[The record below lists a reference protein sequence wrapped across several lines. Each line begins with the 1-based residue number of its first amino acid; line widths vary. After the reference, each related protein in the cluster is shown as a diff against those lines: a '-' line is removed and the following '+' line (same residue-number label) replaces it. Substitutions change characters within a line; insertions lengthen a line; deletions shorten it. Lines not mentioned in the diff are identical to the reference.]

1 MRRRTLIGL
10 IGGAAAWP
18 TAVLAQ
24 QQKKTPRIGF
34 LGLTSPDTHARLVN
48 AFRRGLDELGYVE
61 GQNIVL
67 EYRWAE
73 GRYDRLPE
81 LATELSQS
89 NVELVVAYGS
99 EGALAAKRSI
109 STIPVVAVS
118 VGDFIG
124 AGIVANLARPEA
136 NVTGLSLL
144 ATGISEKRL
153 SLLRETLPRLGK
165 VAILWNPGNASVV
178 LKFKAAQA
186 AAHAMGIHALDL
198 QYRSVADLARTI
210 PTAAQA
216 GADALFTADD
226 LLLVAHAT
234 QISGI
239 ARDFRL
245 PLVSE
250 FREVAEAGGLWSY
263 GPDLRDIFRRAAIY
277 VDKLLNGAKPRDLP
291 VEQPT
296 KFELVINLQTA
307 RALGLE
313 VSATLLARADEVIE

>member
-1 MRRRTLIGL
+1 M
-10 IGGAAAWP
+10 
-18 TAVLAQ
+18 
-24 QQKKTPRIGF
+24 
-34 LGLTSPDTHARLVN
+34 
-48 AFRRGLDELGYVE
+48 
-61 GQNIVL
+61 GQ
-67 EYRWAE
+67 

-198 QYRSVADLARTI
+198 QYSSAAQLARTI
-210 PTAAQA
+210 PTAVQA

-234 QISGI
+234 KISGI

-245 PLVSE
+245 PSSASSGKLQK
-250 FREVAEAGGLWSY
+250 RAGS
-263 GPDLRDIFRRAAIY
+263 
-277 VDKLLNGAKPRDLP
+277 GATD
-291 VEQPT
+291 
-296 KFELVINLQTA
+296 QT
-307 RALGLE
+307 
-313 VSATLLARADEVIE
+313 SATSFAAQPSMSTNSSMARSPAICLSSNRRNSS

>member
-24 QQKKTPRIGF
+24 QQKKTPHIGF
-34 LGLTSPDTHARLVN
+34 LGLMSPDTHARLVN

-198 QYRSVADLARTI
+198 QYRSVAELARTI

-263 GPDLRDIFRRAAIY
+263 GQDLRDIFRRAALY
-277 VDKLLNGAKPRDLP
+277 VHKLLNGAKPRDLP

>member
-1 MRRRTLIGL
+1 M
-10 IGGAAAWP
+10 
-18 TAVLAQ
+18 
-24 QQKKTPRIGF
+24 
-34 LGLTSPDTHARLVN
+34 
-48 AFRRGLDELGYVE
+48 
-61 GQNIVL
+61 
-67 EYRWAE
+67 
-73 GRYDRLPE
+73 
-81 LATELSQS
+81 
-89 NVELVVAYGS
+89 
-99 EGALAAKRSI
+99 
-109 STIPVVAVS
+109 AVS

-198 QYRSVADLARTI
+198 QYSSAAELARTI
-210 PTAAQA
+210 PTAVQA

-277 VDKLLNGAKPRDLP
+277 VHKLLNGAKPRDLP

-313 VSATLLARADEVIE
+313 LSATLLARADEVIE